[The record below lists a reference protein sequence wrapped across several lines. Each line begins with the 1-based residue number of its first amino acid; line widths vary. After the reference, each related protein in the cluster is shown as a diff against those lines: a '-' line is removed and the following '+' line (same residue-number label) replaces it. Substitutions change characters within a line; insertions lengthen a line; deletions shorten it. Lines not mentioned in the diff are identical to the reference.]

1 MTFKVGDKLPSVD
14 LFENTPTDKVNL
26 AEVAQSKKIII
37 FGVPGAFTPGC
48 SKVKEKINFLIHAH
62 FLSTSLSQHSCILMK

>member
-14 LFENTPTDKVNL
+14 LFENTPADKVNL
-26 AEVAQSKKIII
+26 AQAAAQKKIIV

-48 SKVKEKINFLIHAH
+48 SKVKKKLI
-62 FLSTSLSQHSCILMK
+62 FKKLN